1 MQRAVPVDVICQH
14 SRDGSLIPIRVRVV
28 DEEGE
33 FQSYTIKG
41 YKDISHQGTR
51 TMPDGIYVSNN
62 TYIFECQITVFGRPK
77 MIRLYY
83 EPGHTIWR
91 MTA

>member
-41 YKDISHQGTR
+41 YKDDSF
-51 TMPDGIYVSNN
+51 V
-62 TYIFECQITVFGRPK
+62 
-77 MIRLYY
+77 L
-83 EPGHTIWR
+83 
-91 MTA
+91 